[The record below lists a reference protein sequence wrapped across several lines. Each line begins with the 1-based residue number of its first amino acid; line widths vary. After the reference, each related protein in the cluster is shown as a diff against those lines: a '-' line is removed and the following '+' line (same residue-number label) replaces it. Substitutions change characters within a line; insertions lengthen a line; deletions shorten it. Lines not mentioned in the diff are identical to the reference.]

1 MNDVLFAYDGSESSS
16 AALRA
21 AVALLPGARFV
32 VLVVRGNPIQI
43 GQAGAARIALPD
55 AVVRKGLGELERET
69 ASRGAALADAGVA
82 IVRDA
87 GADAEPAVVAAGSP
101 WRAILE
107 ESRRRDS
114 DLVACGSRGLGGFG
128 RAVLGSTSSALV
140 HNADRPVLAL
150 PDGKTPVDGPLLIA
164 YDGSE
169 PARAAI
175 RAAAKLFPGREAI
188 VAHAWHSPTRES
200 LAYGALL
207 AAPDAAVRDI
217 AREFDERKRVIA
229 STLAEDGAA
238 LAAGM
243 GLDARAVLV
252 PATASEWSAIAG
264 EADRAEASVVV
275 AGSRGQGAV
284 LRTLLGSASSG
295 LTHNAERPT
304 LIVSHEGPALGAA

>member
-1 MNDVLFAYDGSESSS
+1 MTELRPTGVPPEAGADADRLRRLADAVNDVLFAYDGSESSS

-21 AVALLPGARFV
+21 AVAVLPGARFV

-87 GADAEPAVVAAGSP
+87 DAEPAVVAAGSP

-107 ESRRRDS
+107 ESRRRAS

-150 PDGKTPVDGPLLIA
+150 PDGKTPVEGPLLIA

-188 VAHAWHSPTRES
+188 VAHARGTPRRGSRWPMARCLRHPTRRSATS
-200 LAYGALL
+200 LASSTS
-207 AAPDAAVRDI
+207 
-217 AREFDERKRVIA
+217 AR
-229 STLAEDGAA
+229 G
-238 LAAGM
+238 
-243 GLDARAVLV
+243 
-252 PATASEWSAIAG
+252 
-264 EADRAEASVVV
+264 
-275 AGSRGQGAV
+275 
-284 LRTLLGSASSG
+284 
-295 LTHNAERPT
+295 
-304 LIVSHEGPALGAA
+304 